1 VNADKTITY
10 DHNGSATTFDSF
22 KYKVTIDGGCS
33 AIASVEIGILAS
45 GGGSGDTGPYPVDLE
60 YGSISC
66 ASVCSNY
73 PGGNSGTFYVDV
85 GSAQSGGVFAI
96 SSKIYTDSAGNN
108 PAPAYFYTDG
118 TDCRPVSGQGDLGVT
133 TGCS

>member
-1 VNADKTITY
+1 MFYQTIQYQETHTVSIHTYPLYGSVIVNVDKTITY

-33 AIASVEIGILAS
+33 AIATVEIGILAS
-45 GGGSGDTGPYPVDLE
+45 GGGSGDTGPYPVTLE

-66 ASVCSNY
+66 ASVCNLY

-96 SSKIYTDSAGNN
+96 SSKIYTDAAGN
-108 PAPAYFYTDG
+108 Y
-118 TDCRPVSGQGDLGVT
+118 
-133 TGCS
+133 